1 MKQIGFGDQGA
12 DTIQQGIYVRIYGM
26 NRLYLK
32 RKTKA
37 Q

>member
-1 MKQIGFGDQGA
+1 
-12 DTIQQGIYVRIYGM
+12 VRIYGM

-37 Q
+37 QWTQSHLR